1 MTAEQLARVT
11 VLPSDRLT
19 SWAVQYLQTA
29 QDHRLETM
37 LGSALDRTYS
47 GDPAEAFFT
56 AGKPEKRKM
65 QMASWPCRF

>member
-47 GDPAEAFFT
+47 GDPAEA